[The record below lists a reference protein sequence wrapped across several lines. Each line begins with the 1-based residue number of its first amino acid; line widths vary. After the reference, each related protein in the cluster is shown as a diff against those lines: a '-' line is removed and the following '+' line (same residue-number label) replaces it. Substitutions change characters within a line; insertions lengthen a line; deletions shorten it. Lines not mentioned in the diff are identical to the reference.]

1 MAESKSTKLY
11 NFFDYID
18 DSRTIHDKFKRL
30 HNGYSEP
37 NEVRVYQS
45 LDSKRCFV
53 AVKSEVIFLGYK
65 KPNFNFYS
73 LALMSDIPKE
83 GYNDA
88 PLFNLHNEF
97 DYKFGYG
104 YDCLDVLA
112 RDEKDE
118 KGTYHLYRYFDSEIL
133 PRHDGSNFHNDN
145 LSTEIL
151 PYSVENLPRFIN
163 LQTTFINLI
172 DQIKVGN
179 FQLPKLI
186 PQ

>member
-118 KGTYHLYRYFDSEIL
+118 KERIIYIDILTVKFYRDM
-133 PRHDGSNFHNDN
+133 
-145 LSTEIL
+145 TEVISIMIIFQQR
-151 PYSVENLPRFIN
+151 YY
-163 LQTTFINLI
+163 LI
-172 DQIKVGN
+172 
-179 FQLPKLI
+179 QLKIYPDLLI
-186 PQ
+186 YKQPL